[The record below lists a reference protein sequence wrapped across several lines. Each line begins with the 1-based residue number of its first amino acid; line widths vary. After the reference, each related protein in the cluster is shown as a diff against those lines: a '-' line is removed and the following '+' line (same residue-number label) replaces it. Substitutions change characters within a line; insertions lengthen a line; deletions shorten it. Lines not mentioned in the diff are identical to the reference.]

1 MLRSFIILKNN
12 KIRNIAV
19 GGFDGMHIAHQKLF
33 DKLGNDSALIV
44 IETGY
49 ANLTPGKTRERYFK
63 GDIFYYDLQRIKH
76 LSGKQF
82 VAELCNNFPNLS
94 KIVVGYDFG
103 FGFNKSNSA
112 QDIKSF
118 FDGDVEIIDEIF
130 CDGISVHSREIR
142 KFIANGDIEN
152 ANKFLG
158 KPYQIDG
165 ICVRGQGLGKTTFVP
180 TINIEVEDFLIPA
193 EGIYATKTR
202 ISNLNID
209 SVTFVG
215 HRVSTDGK
223 FAIETHL
230 FDFDEIDA
238 DGEICVEFFVKI
250 RENKKYNDFSLLK
263 KQILDDIEQAKKI
276 LRT

>member
-1 MLRSFIILKNN
+1 MKNE
-12 KIRNIAV
+12 KIRSIAI
-19 GGFDGMHIAHQKLF
+19 GGFDGMHIAHEKLF

-49 ANLTPGKTRERYFK
+49 ANLTPHKTREKYFS
-63 GDIFYYDLQRIKH
+63 GDIFYYDLQHIKH
-76 LSGKQF
+76 LSGQQF

-103 FGFNKSNSA
+103 FGFNKSNTA
-112 QDIKSF
+112 KDIKNF

-142 KFIANGDIEN
+142 KFIASGDIKN

-165 ICVRGQGLGKTTFVP
+165 FCVRGQGLGKTTFVP
-180 TINIEVEDFLIPA
+180 TINIEVEGFLIPA
-193 EGIYATKTR
+193 EGIYATKTQ
-202 ISNLNID
+202 IANLVVD
-209 SVTFVG
+209 SVTFIG

-230 FDFDEIDA
+230 LEFDEIDA
-238 DGEICVEFFVKI
+238 DGEICIEFFAKI
-250 RENKKYNDFSLLK
+250 RENKKYDDFSLLK
-263 KQILDDIEQAKKI
+263 KQILDDIEKAKQI